1 MKLSIRWKLLA
12 TYLLVLLVM
21 SGTLFL
27 YLEQTLEQQ
36 LLGTLRENL
45 FREAEL
51 IALLSAAPSG
61 AAPPIRLISERSA
74 ARVSL
79 IATSGVL
86 LADSGVTD
94 ANLPTL
100 ENHGQ
105 RPEIVAARASGRGSA
120 VRHSTT
126 TGDDL
131 LYVAVRRTPADPQS
145 GFIRLALP
153 LQEVA
158 KAKAALRQSLALALL
173 LAGTLAIGLSL
184 LLFQAV
190 TRRLERLREGAI
202 RFGAGD
208 FRSKLAIQSA
218 DELGELAA
226 VMNTM
231 AERLQLQ
238 MESLAAQSHR
248 LDTILRG
255 MGEGLLV
262 IDRDGTVR
270 LFNPAFSALFALP
283 EKALGRPLIEISR
296 HPSLHATFRRILA
309 TRKEERVEL
318 ALPEGKV
325 TTLLTHWVPLLE
337 EGGLI
342 GVVAV
347 FHDISELKRLEGIRR
362 DFVANVS
369 HELRTPVTVI
379 RGYAETL
386 GDGLIARDPVT
397 ATRFAAVIR
406 THAERLT
413 ALISDLLTLSQL
425 EAQGASLTL
434 ISTNLQE
441 RLRRSCALI
450 APQAE
455 AKGIKLHCAPIPAVQ
470 VLADPPRLEQIL
482 FNLLDN
488 AVKYTPAGGEVLV
501 NATLAEETI
510 EVSISDSGPG
520 IPPAA
525 QERIFERFYR
535 VDAGRSRDDG
545 GTGLGLAIVKHLVG
559 QHGGTVRVANR
570 PGGGSIFTITLMLV
584 TGMTV
589 AADDRD

>member
-1 MKLSIRWKLLA
+1 MRLSIRWKLLA

-74 ARVSL
+74 GRVSL
-79 IATSGVL
+79 IAATGEV

-94 ANLPTL
+94 ADLPTL
-100 ENHGQ
+100 ENHEQ

-126 TGDDL
+126 TGEDL
-131 LYVAVRRTPADPQS
+131 LYVAVLRTPTDPQS

-173 LAGTLAIGLSL
+173 LAGALATGLSL

-190 TRRLERLREGAI
+190 TRRLERLRAGAI

-208 FRSKLAIQSA
+208 FRSKLTMESD

-283 EKALGRPLIEISR
+283 EKALGRPLVEISR

-318 ALPEGKV
+318 TLPEGKV

-386 GDGLIARDPVT
+386 GSGLISSDPAT

-425 EAQGASLTL
+425 EVQGASLTL

-441 RLRRSCALI
+441 RVHRSCALI
-450 APQAE
+450 EAQAE

-488 AVKYTPAGGEVLV
+488 AVKYTPAGGEVIIS
-501 NATLAEETI
+501 ATLAEGTI
-510 EVSISDSGPG
+510 EVSISDNGPG

>member
-1 MKLSIRWKLLA
+1 MRLSIRWKLLA
-12 TYLLVLLVM
+12 TFLLVLLVM
-21 SGTLFL
+21 SGALFHF
-27 YLEQTLEQQ
+27 LEQTLKQQ

-51 IALLSAAPSG
+51 IALLSAAPTGEATS
-61 AAPPIRLISERSA
+61 IRLIGERSA
-74 ARVSL
+74 ARISL
-79 IATSGVL
+79 IAANGVV
-86 LADSGVTD
+86 LADTEVTD
-94 ANLPTL
+94 AALSTV

-105 RPEIVAARASGRGSA
+105 RPEIIAARESGRGSA
-120 VRHSTT
+120 VRHSHT
-126 TGDDL
+126 TGQDL
-131 LYVAVRRTPADPQS
+131 LYVAVRRTPTDPQS

-158 KAKAALRQSLALALL
+158 KTKAALRQSLVLSLL
-173 LAGTLAIGLSL
+173 LAGALATGLSL
-184 LLFQAV
+184 LLFQMV

-208 FRSKLAIQSA
+208 FRSKLAIESD
-218 DELGELAA
+218 DELGELAT

-283 EKALGRPLIEISR
+283 EKAIGRPLIEISR

-309 TRKEERVEL
+309 TRQEESVEWSL
-318 ALPEGKV
+318 QEGKV
-325 TTLLTHWVPLLE
+325 TALLTHWVPLLE
-337 EGGLI
+337 DGGLI

-386 GDGLIARDPVT
+386 SDGLIVSDPVT
-397 ATRFAAVIR
+397 ATRFAAIIR

-413 ALISDLLTLSQL
+413 ALISDLLTLAQL

-434 ISTNLQE
+434 IPTDLDE
-441 RLRRSCALI
+441 RVRRSCALI
-450 APQAE
+450 APKAE
-455 AKGIKLHCAPIPAVQ
+455 AKGVHLRSAALPPVLVQ
-470 VLADPPRLEQIL
+470 ADPQRLEQIL
-482 FNLLDN
+482 LNLLDN
-488 AVKYTPAGGEVLV
+488 AVKYTPAGGEVLIT
-501 NATLAEETI
+501 ATRGEQTI
-510 EVSISDSGPG
+510 EISISDSGPG
-520 IPPAA
+520 IPAAA

-535 VDAGRSRDDG
+535 VDAGRSRDNG

-559 QHGGTVRVANR
+559 QHGGTIRVANR
-570 PGGGSIFTITLMLV
+570 PGGGSIFTVTLMLV
-584 TGMTV
+584 AGVPV
-589 AADDRD
+589 AANDRD

>member
-1 MKLSIRWKLLA
+1 MRLSIRWKLLA

-21 SGTLFL
+21 SGALFL
-27 YLEQTLEQQ
+27 YLGQTLEQQ

-51 IALLSAAPSG
+51 IALLNTAPAG
-61 AAPPIRLISERSA
+61 QTPPIHLISERSA

-79 IATSGVL
+79 IAATGEV
-86 LADSGVTD
+86 LADSEVAD
-94 ANLPTL
+94 AALPTV
-100 ENHGQ
+100 ENHRQ
-105 RPEIVAARASGRGSA
+105 RPEIVAAAASGRGSA
-120 VRHSTT
+120 VRHSST
-126 TGDDL
+126 TGHDL

-158 KAKAALRQSLALALL
+158 RAKTALRQSLALALL
-173 LAGTLAIGLSL
+173 LAGALAIGLSL

-208 FRSKLAIQSA
+208 FRSKLAIESD
-218 DELGELAA
+218 DELGELAT
-226 VMNTM
+226 VMSTM

-238 MESLAAQSHR
+238 MESLKAQSHR

-270 LFNPAFSALFALP
+270 LFNPAFSALFALS
-283 EKALGRPLIEISR
+283 EKAIGRPLIEISR

-309 TRKEERVEL
+309 TRQEENVEWSL
-318 ALPEGKV
+318 QEGKV

-337 EGGLI
+337 DGGLI

-386 GDGLIARDPVT
+386 GDGLITKDPVT
-397 ATRFAAVIR
+397 ATRFAAIIR

-434 ISTNLQE
+434 IPTNLDE
-441 RLRRSCALI
+441 CLRRSCALI

-455 AKGIKLHCAPIPAVQ
+455 AKGIRLHSETIPAVL
-470 VLADPPRLEQIL
+470 VRADPPRLEQIFL
-482 FNLLDN
+482 NLLDN
-488 AVKYTPAGGEVLV
+488 AVKYTPAGGEVLIT
-501 NATLAEETI
+501 ATRTEQTI
-510 EVSISDSGPG
+510 AISISDSGPG

-535 VDAGRSRDDG
+535 VDAGRSREEG

-559 QHGGTVRVANR
+559 QHGGTIHVANR
-570 PGGGSIFTITLMLV
+570 PGGGSIFTVTLMLV
-584 TGMTV
+584 TGMAV
-589 AADDRD
+589 AANDRD

>member
-1 MKLSIRWKLLA
+1 MRLSIRWKLLA

-61 AAPPIRLISERSA
+61 EEPPIRSIGERSA

-79 IATSGVL
+79 IAASGVV
-86 LADSGVTD
+86 LADSGVAD
-94 ANLPTL
+94 ADLPTL
-100 ENHGQ
+100 ENHRQ
-105 RPEIVAARASGRGSA
+105 RPEIVAALASGRGSA

-131 LYVAVRRTPADPQS
+131 LYVAVRRTPTDPQS

-158 KAKAALRQSLALALL
+158 KAKADLRQSLALALL

-202 RFGAGD
+202 RFGDGD
-208 FRSKLAIQSA
+208 FRSKLAIQSD
-218 DELGELAA
+218 DELGELAT

-238 MESLAAQSHR
+238 MESLTAQSHR

-283 EKALGRPLIEISR
+283 EGAIGRPLIEISR

-318 ALPEGKV
+318 MLPEGKV

-386 GDGLIARDPVT
+386 GEGLIVNDPVT
-397 ATRFAAVIR
+397 ATRFAAIIR

-434 ISTNLQE
+434 IPIDLEE
-441 RLRRSCALI
+441 RIRRSCALI
-450 APQAE
+450 APKAE
-455 AKGIKLHCAPIPAVQ
+455 AKGIELHSAPIPAVQ
-470 VLADPPRLEQIL
+470 VLADPQRLEQIL
-482 FNLLDN
+482 LNLLDN
-488 AVKYTPAGGEVLV
+488 AVKYTPAGGEVFIT
-501 NATLAEETI
+501 ATQAERTI
-510 EVSISDSGPG
+510 DISISDSGPG

-535 VDAGRSRDDG
+535 VDAGRSREEG

-559 QHGGTVRVANR
+559 QHGGSIRVTNR
-570 PGGGSIFTITLMLV
+570 PGGGSIFTVTLMLV
-584 TGMTV
+584 AGMPV
-589 AADDRD
+589 AANDRD

>member
-1 MKLSIRWKLLA
+1 MRLSIRWKLLA

-27 YLEQTLEQQ
+27 YLEQTLKQQ
-36 LLGTLRENL
+36 LLGSLRENL

-61 AAPPIRLISERSA
+61 AAPPIHLISERSA

-79 IATSGVL
+79 IAASGVV
-86 LADSGVTD
+86 LADSGVVDTD
-94 ANLPTL
+94 LATL

-208 FRSKLAIQSA
+208 FRSKLAIESA

-238 MESLAAQSHR
+238 MESLKAQSHR

-283 EKALGRPLIEISR
+283 EKASGRPLMEISR

-386 GDGLIARDPVT
+386 GDGLIARDPAT

-434 ISTNLQE
+434 ISTNLEE
-441 RLRRSCALI
+441 RVRRSCALI

-455 AKGIKLHCAPIPAVQ
+455 AKGIKLRSAPIPAVQ
-470 VLADPPRLEQIL
+470 VLADSPRLEQIL

-488 AVKYTPAGGEVLV
+488 AVKYTPAGGEVIIS
-501 NATLAEETI
+501 ATLAERTI
-510 EVSISDSGPG
+510 EVSISDNGPG

-535 VDAGRSRDDG
+535 VDAGRSREEG

-584 TGMTV
+584 TGMAV
-589 AADDRD
+589 AANDRD